1 MAFFPYEICAALCY
15 NFAIGG
21 VWCGISEGIKM
32 YQAGDWVVYGIQG
45 VCRVV
50 GTEKQL
56 VNRKRTQYLVLEPL
70 AQPESRFYLP
80 VDNPTAMAKLQP
92 VLSQEQLEQLL
103 SSEQVRRDVW
113 IAEENLRKQ
122 HYREMIG
129 SGDREVLMQIVYTLH
144 RHKASQIVAGKKFH
158 QSDENFLRD
167 AEKLLSSEI
176 ALTMSLSAEAARDY
190 LRRMLAE

>member
-1 MAFFPYEICAALCY
+1 
-15 NFAIGG
+15 
-21 VWCGISEGIKM
+21 M

-80 VDNPTAMAKLQP
+80 VDNPTAIAKLQS
-92 VLSQEQLEQLL
+92 VLTRAQLEQLL

-113 IAEENLRKQ
+113 IPAENLRKQ

-144 RHKASQIVAGKKFH
+144 RHKASQLAAGKQFH
-158 QSDENFLRD
+158 QADENFLRD

-176 ALTMSLSAEAARDY
+176 ALTMSLSTEDARDY
-190 LRRMLAE
+190 LRRMLAES